1 MIKLIYSLFIFL
13 IFNTSGI
20 FAEIST
26 FELCTNNCESINHIS
41 RNYPTQEAIKHL
53 NDNNW
58 WVVKY
63 SDGRYYYH
71 NFETRQDTWDY
82 PFEDIGYETINLND

>member
-1 MIKLIYSLFIFL
+1 MIKLIYSLFFSLLL
-13 IFNTSGI
+13 IPSLLIQQALMIYTQ
-20 FAEIST
+20 
-26 FELCTNNCESINHIS
+26 NCESVNHIS
-41 RNYPTQEAIKHL
+41 RNYPNDDALKHL

-71 NFETRQDTWDY
+71 NFETRQRY
-82 PFEDIGYETINLND
+82 LGLSI